1 MSRCLSVTLLFL
13 ACLAAAGCQGAFHA
27 ARDIAIDV
35 SWADYDSV
43 IVRTANGRIDLAV
56 GPAGPARVTGTRT
69 ATGVTPA
76 DAEAALEDFD
86 VVAEPAAGAP
96 RTLVVELR
104 PQALPGRSIGASLA
118 IRVPQ
123 ACKAQVHASNGS
135 IRIDGMRGPLEA
147 RSSNGAIELRN
158 CTGDARLYTS
168 NGRVDA
174 AAVSGALEA
183 VTSNGSCV
191 ARDVGGDA
199 RIEASNGNVELT
211 AARGSVEIK
220 TSNGSITLDA
230 VPPAA
235 GRVIVRTS
243 NGSIDACLPASLN
256 ADLLLHA
263 SNGRLDTQ
271 FGDVPMK
278 LRRIER
284 SHLEAVMN
292 AGGGLVEARTSNGNI
307 SLRCRG

>member
-1 MSRCLSVTLLFL
+1 MHLCLSLALILL
-13 ACLAAAGCQGAFHA
+13 ASLAATGCQGAFRA
-27 ARDIAIDV
+27 GRDVALDV
-35 SWADYDSV
+35 AWADYDRIV
-43 IVRTANGRIDLAV
+43 VRTANGRVDLAV
-56 GPAGPARVTGTRT
+56 GPPGPARISGTRT
-69 ATGVTPA
+69 ATGATPS
-76 DAEAALEDFD
+76 DAEAALDEFD

-104 PQALPGRSIGASLA
+104 PRTLPGRSIGASLA

-123 ACKAQVHASNGS
+123 ACTAQVHASNGS

-147 RSSNGAIELRN
+147 RSGNGSIELRN
-158 CTGDARLYTS
+158 CAGDARLYSS

-174 AAVSGALEA
+174 AAVAGALEI
-183 VTSNGSCV
+183 VTSNGSCI
-191 ARDVGGDA
+191 AREIAGDT
-199 RIEASNGNVELT
+199 RIETSNGNVELT
-211 AARGSVEIK
+211 AARGGVQID
-220 TSNGSITLDA
+220 TRNGSVTLDA
-230 VPPAA
+230 APPAA
-235 GRVIVRTS
+235 GRVVVRTS
-243 NGSIDACLPASLN
+243 NGSIDASLPASLS

-292 AGGGLVEARTSNGNI
+292 AGGGHVEARTSNGNI